1 MSTRGTRKYNR
12 KPNVQIDRDKQ
23 DTAAR
28 IAQTTEKDQGL
39 QLFSNG
45 CPKKNI
51 FEIWGPLIEM

>member
-39 QLFSNG
+39 KLFSNG

-51 FEIWGPLIEM
+51 FEI

>member
-39 QLFSNG
+39 QPFSNG

-51 FEIWGPLIEM
+51 FEILGPLIEM

>member
-12 KPNVQIDRDKQ
+12 KPNVQIYRDKQ

-39 QLFSNG
+39 KLFSNG
-45 CPKKNI
+45 CESL
-51 FEIWGPLIEM
+51 FCYFFALG